1 MVMADVL
8 LLPLALWSAITL
20 LLGQWSL
27 ELGPHWWPYALTVAI
42 SLADL
47 PESRAL
53 PRGGAI
59 PVDTRIRGGDAGSL
73 AAARVLCRSFD
84 QCLKEHQP

>member
-8 LLPLALWSAITL
+8 LLPLALWSAIAL

-42 SLADL
+42 SLPIFL
-47 PESRAL
+47 SQGLYRAVVRYL
-53 PRGGAI
+53 E
-59 PVDTRIRGGDAGSL
+59 TRAFVAVIAASL
-73 AAARVLCRSFD
+73 AAALVFSHAEVSID
-84 QCLKEHQP
+84 V